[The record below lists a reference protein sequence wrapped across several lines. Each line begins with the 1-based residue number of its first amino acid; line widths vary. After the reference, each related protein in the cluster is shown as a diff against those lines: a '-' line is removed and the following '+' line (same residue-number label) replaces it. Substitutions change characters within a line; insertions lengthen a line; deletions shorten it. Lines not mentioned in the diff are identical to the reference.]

1 MKKSLITLFCAIAFL
16 CSCKKENPNSGNSA
30 SNQSNNSDNSNQPT
44 WISGKW
50 VLYKMADTNAYATA
64 YPSVQVETFAGDT
77 TYNSIGSPNYT
88 SSASAGT
95 LVADTLNFATSTAG
109 ISYQVNNYIQAFTY
123 SIPNLKYM
131 IAIPAGPTLVKSI
144 VQLSP
149 TTFKLVTPDSYGF
162 HEIIVEYY
170 QKL

>member
-1 MKKSLITLFCAIAFL
+1 MKKSLIILFCAIVFL
-16 CSCKKENPNSGNSA
+16 CSCKKENTNTNSSSSGN
-30 SNQSNNSDNSNQPT
+30 NSNIPT

-50 VLYKMADTNAYATA
+50 VLYKMADTTAYTTA
-64 YPSVQVETFAGDT
+64 YPSVQVETLAGDT

-88 SSASAGT
+88 SSTSAGT
-95 LVADTLNFATSTAG
+95 MVPDTLNFATSTTG
-109 ISYQVNNYIQAFTY
+109 ISYQPSNYIQVFTY

>member
-1 MKKSLITLFCAIAFL
+1 MKKSLIILFCAIAFL
-16 CSCKKENPNSGNSA
+16 CSCKKESINTNSSSSGNNSGN
-30 SNQSNNSDNSNQPT
+30 NSNPPT

-50 VLYKMADTNAYATA
+50 VLYKMADTTGYASA
-64 YPSVQVETFAGDT
+64 YPSVQVETLASDT
-77 TYNSIGSPNYT
+77 AYNSIGSPNYT
-88 SSASAGT
+88 TSTSAGT
-95 LVADTLNFATSTAG
+95 LVPDTLNFATSTTG
-109 ISYQVNNYIQAFTY
+109 INYQPSNYIQAFTY

-144 VQLSP
+144 IQLSP

>member
-1 MKKSLITLFCAIAFL
+1 MKKSLIILFCAIAFL
-16 CSCKKENPNSGNSA
+16 CSCKKENTNTNSSSSGNNSGN
-30 SNQSNNSDNSNQPT
+30 NSNTPT

-50 VLYKMADTNAYATA
+50 VLYKMADTTAYTTA
-64 YPSVQVETFAGDT
+64 YPSVQVKTLAGDT

-88 SSASAGT
+88 SSTSAGT
-95 LVADTLNFATSTAG
+95 MVPDTLNFATSNSG
-109 ISYQVNNYIQAFTY
+109 ISYQPSNYIQGFSY

-170 QKL
+170 ERL